1 MGKGGLPVR
10 EKNKGRRSQPKAS
23 RMDVGWVVD
32 RAFAESL
39 RVKRA
44 AWKRC
49 RGPLLRAGA
58 LLADCLRD
66 GGKILLCGNGGS
78 AADCQHF
85 AGEMINYLSK
95 ENPRGPLPAI
105 ALTADSSVMTS
116 IANDSTFAR
125 VFARQV
131 EGLGRPGDVL
141 IGISTSGGSR
151 NVVQA
156 VRAARRMEMKVVVLT
171 GSGGVLAEMADCAL
185 QVPSTNT
192 QRIQETHILL
202 EHLLCQLLE
211 KQANL

>member
-1 MGKGGLPVR
+1 MR
-10 EKNKGRRSQPKAS
+10 EKNKVRRSQPKAS
-23 RMDVGWVVD
+23 RMDVGRVVD

-58 LLADCLRD
+58 LLAECLRS

-95 ENPRGPLPAI
+95 DNPRGPLPAI

-131 EGLGRPGDVL
+131 EGLARPGDVL

-156 VRAARRMEMKVVVLT
+156 VRAARTMEMKVVVLT